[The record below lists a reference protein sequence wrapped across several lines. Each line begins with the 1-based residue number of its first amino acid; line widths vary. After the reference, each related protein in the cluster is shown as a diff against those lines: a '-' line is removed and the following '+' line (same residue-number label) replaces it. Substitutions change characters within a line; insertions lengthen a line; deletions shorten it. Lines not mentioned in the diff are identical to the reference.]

1 MALGDQFSPEQKK
14 QFVRVAL
21 VPGSILHLRCDFFD
35 PPKYKFL
42 VLGCVEPEPIL
53 FAINSRVSPY
63 ITARQHLAECQ
74 VMLYQ
79 SAHSFLKYDS
89 FLDCTTAIC
98 DFSIED
104 IVDQLSQDFSN
115 MKGRLTEPDRQAVIQ
130 AVSRSVT
137 LETRIKQQVLQGLNP
152 SE

>member
-1 MALGDQFSPEQKK
+1 MALGDQLSPEQKK
-14 QFVRVAL
+14 KLARETLA
-21 VPGSILHLRCDFFD
+21 PGSILHLRCDFFD

-42 VLGCVEPEPIL
+42 VLGCIEPQPVL

-98 DFSIED
+98 EFSIED
-104 IVDQLSQDFSN
+104 LVDQLSQGFHN
-115 MKGRLTEPDRQAVIQ
+115 MKGRLTESDLQAVIQ

-137 LETRIKQQVLQGLNP
+137 LETRIKQQVLQSLNP
-152 SE
+152 E

>member
-1 MALGDQFSPEQKK
+1 MALGDQLSPERKK
-14 QFVRVAL
+14 QIARETLA
-21 VPGSILHLRCDFFD
+21 PGCILHLRCDFFD
-35 PPKYKFL
+35 PPKNKFL
-42 VLGCVEPEPIL
+42 VVGCIEPAPIL

-63 ITARQHLAECQ
+63 ITARQHLTECQ

-98 DFSIED
+98 DFSID
-104 IVDQLSQDFSN
+104 DLVDQLSQEFTN
-115 MKGRLTEPDRQAVIQ
+115 MKGRLKESDLQGVIQ

-137 LETRIKQQVLQGLNP
+137 LETRIKQQVLQSLRP
-152 SE
+152 E